1 MIVRLMPALLVALL
15 AVAGCKNQPKPAD
28 TNTTLN
34 VVDTNRVA
42 EVRGLYQ
49 QVNPNTRVGYVN
61 AILADD
67 ELASVVDVPVADFK
81 TGDAV
86 TFVDINQS
94 PIANG
99 RVVNVLPD
107 AVHVH
112 YIAVE
117 RSPEIGDLA
126 VKFVR

>member
-107 AVHVH
+107 AIHVH

-117 RSPEIGDLA
+117 RAPKIGDIA
-126 VKFVR
+126 VKFIR